1 MVSPLYFHIPD
12 FIIYIIMFSHGL
24 AILNGSK
31 EEKHMKEWEY
41 PWMPILLAF
50 FYVVS
55 VIAAFLARNN
65 PLTAF
70 GGTAI
75 LERRGE
81 MAAIILCFMYAV
93 GVTPFGP
100 FLPLD
105 EKNKTLPHGY
115 QWTLYFI
122 PAIVVLSY
130 WINFIHFGQIEQAQ
144 KEAVEK
150 AEKAVKAV
158 VPAVAL
164 AQTPAAPGAAFG
176 KTRTFGKKK
185 I

>member
-1 MVSPLYFHIPD
+1 MLPLWYYFHIPD
-12 FIIYIIMFSHGL
+12 VIIYIIMFSHGL

-41 PWMPILLAF
+41 PWMPILLAV
-50 FYVVS
+50 FYFVS
-55 VIAAFLARNN
+55 VIAAIWAVNN
-65 PLTAF
+65 PLAADI

-93 GVTPFGP
+93 GVTPFGS

-115 QWTLYFI
+115 QWTLAFI
-122 PAIVVLSY
+122 PLIVVLSY
-130 WINFIHFGQIEQAQ
+130 WINIIHFGQIKKIQ
-144 KEAVEK
+144 KEAV
-150 AEKAVKAV
+150 APA
-158 VPAVAL
+158 PAVAKV
-164 AQTPAAPGAAFG
+164 APAVAGAAKAPGAAFG